1 MTIVGATAAAPHLL
15 PSAKSTVEGGGQ
27 ASLYPTPKKFD
38 PKDSSLKRLP
48 FAVGTSREPICELAT
63 DTPDSSQ
70 ALLLLLS
77 TDTLVEECGA
87 HWRRRPL
94 NSRCLSTVNTTVVLI
109 IPYEKHTSWRR
120 RGEAFRGGAATSSV
134 CLFFTEAF
142 CGV

>member
-38 PKDSSLKRLP
+38 PKDSFTNYSRLP

-94 NSRCLSTVNTTVVLI
+94 KVDAFPQSTQRL
-109 IPYEKHTSWRR
+109 Y
-120 RGEAFRGGAATSSV
+120 
-134 CLFFTEAF
+134 
-142 CGV
+142 